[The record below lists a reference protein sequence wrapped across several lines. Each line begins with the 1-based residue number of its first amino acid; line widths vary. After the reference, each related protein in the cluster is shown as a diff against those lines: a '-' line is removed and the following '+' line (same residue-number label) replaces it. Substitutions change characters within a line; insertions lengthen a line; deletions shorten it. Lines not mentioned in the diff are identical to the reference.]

1 LPEILN
7 PHVII
12 FIFDHFLLQTMKKVT
27 PILFLFFLVIV
38 SAAHA
43 QTLDYPQ
50 RTYLRENA
58 YTIYPDETFSRSS
71 WEYLAPNIN
80 DKRIVLLG
88 EFTHGAKEIF
98 QLRNELI
105 HFLHEKQ
112 GFNTIL
118 FESGIGE
125 LAAVDINRKQLNAS
139 QMTFGFFAGWRNT
152 AFKELMDYAKNNNM
166 AVSGFDVQRTGS
178 SFKEILK
185 TAARKQNVDTTFC
198 NKLEERFGIIQRELT
213 DKKAV
218 YDSVNPKTLQLI
230 ADYQQ
235 TYDQLSINKPG
246 NFGKDQQFSR
256 RTIFNRIRS
265 LQYML
270 RFVKDQDWNKRWE
283 ARDSVMADNIR
294 WLADSIY
301 KNEKLIVIG
310 HNFHIAKYNEHLKV
324 MGEILHNLYPTDTYS
339 LGFFA
344 GSGSY
349 ADNSGKEVNMMAPD
363 ATALDLKHIIAP
375 FKGFVTYLHIP
386 GTKVTGAEWLHQ
398 YVVANDTFIDLA
410 NSNKIIL
417 AKSFD
422 GLLFLK
428 KVSPPGP

>member
-1 LPEILN
+1 MKRTLSPL
-7 PHVII
+7 
-12 FIFDHFLLQTMKKVT
+12 FLLLLSPV
-27 PILFLFFLVIV
+27 LVLN
-38 SAAHA
+38 A

-71 WEYLAPNIN
+71 WEYIVPNIVN
-80 DKRIVLLG
+80 KRIVLLG

-125 LAAVDINRKQLNAS
+125 VAVIDINRKQLTGS
-139 QMTFGFFAGWRNT
+139 QMTLGFFGGWRNT
-152 AFKELMDYAKNNNM
+152 ASKELMEYIKLNNM
-166 AVSGFDVQRTGS
+166 GFAGFDVQRTGN
-178 SFKEILK
+178 SFQNILK
-185 TAARKQNVDTTFC
+185 NAARKQNIDTTIC
-198 NKLEERFGIIQRELT
+198 NQLEERYGIIQRELT

-218 YDSVNPKTLQLI
+218 YDSLVTKTLQLV

-235 TYDQLSINKPG
+235 MYNKISVNMPG
-246 NFGKDQQFSR
+246 NFAKELLFSR
-256 RTIFNRIRS
+256 KTIANRIRF

-270 RFVKDQDWNKRWE
+270 RFVKDQDWKSRWE
-283 ARDSVMADNIR
+283 ARDAAMADNIK

-310 HNFHIAKYNEHLKV
+310 HNFHVAKYNEQQKV
-324 MGEILHNLYPTDTYS
+324 MGDILHSYFPADTYS
-339 LGFFA
+339 FGFFA

-349 ADNSGKEVNMMAPD
+349 ADNAGKEMKMLPPD
-363 ATALDLKHIIAP
+363 SAGLDIKHVIARFP
-375 FKGFVTYLHIP
+375 GFTTYLHIP
-386 GTKVTGAEWLHQ
+386 EQKLAGTEWLHQ
-398 YVVANDTFIDLA
+398 NVIINDTFIDLG
-410 NSNKIIL
+410 NSNKMIL
-417 AKSFD
+417 AKQFD
-422 GLLFLK
+422 GLIFLK
-428 KVSPPGP
+428 KVSPSGP